1 MAVHQLADVLAYAH
15 FAHELATE
23 CVDDTSNGGCLP
35 LADEVEVEHSLHGA
49 GLQTTKGSLLDCAPI
64 VYSLHC
70 CVAAGW
76 PY

>member
-23 CVDDTSNGGCLP
+23 CVDDAGDRGRLA
-35 LADEVEVEHSLHGA
+35 LADEVEVEHTLHGA
-49 GLQTTKGSLLDCAPI
+49 RLQATRGFVRLCSCYVCMLGSCW
-64 VYSLHC
+64 
-70 CVAAGW
+70 GG